1 MSRRAFPQF
10 AKPMS
15 VPQAQGQAYTQT
27 IEHDLF
33 RGHVVRS
40 VSQVFND
47 ASLALDTRI
56 TFSDASF
63 CLQQFNHAIS
73 AILNKAARQECARRL
88 CPFEVRTAGDAARRK
103 D

>member
-1 MSRRAFPQF
+1 MSRIAFRQF
-10 AKPMS
+10 TKPMS
-15 VPQAQGQAYTQT
+15 VPQVQRQAYTQT
-27 IEHDLF
+27 IEHDLC

-63 CLQQFNHAIS
+63 SL
-73 AILNKAARQECARRL
+73 
-88 CPFEVRTAGDAARRK
+88 
-103 D
+103 